1 MLPQPLFSTDYSVYP
16 MHCNAQFF
24 FCLFF
29 LSAFQMVCGAVLKQ
43 ISDNSSKAAVLVYVD
58 KGKHMKYEEGVH
70 MFCFSAFHVVRR
82 WSLCTLLTAETRN
95 ARSLVDLND
104 GVLMCV
110 MPQLTWCPFCAGLIL
125 QCA

>member
-1 MLPQPLFSTDYSVYP
+1 
-16 MHCNAQFF
+16 
-24 FCLFF
+24 
-29 LSAFQMVCGAVLKQ
+29 MVCGAVLKQ
-43 ISDNSSKAAVLVYVD
+43 ISDNSKAAVLVYVD
-58 KGKHMKYEEGVH
+58 KGKHTKYEEGVH

-82 WSLCTLLTAETRN
+82 WSLCPLLTAEARN